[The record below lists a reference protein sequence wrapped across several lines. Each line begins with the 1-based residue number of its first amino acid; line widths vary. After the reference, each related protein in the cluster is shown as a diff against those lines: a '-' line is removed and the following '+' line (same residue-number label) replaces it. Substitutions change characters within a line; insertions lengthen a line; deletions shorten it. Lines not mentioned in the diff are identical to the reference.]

1 MGFNSGFKGLI
12 GTSLHLQCNGVP
24 FYLSSVLKKE
34 AACSFETLIS
44 TYQNTWRHVP
54 EDSRLMVSDMRGSKS
69 HLLSE
74 RSVVCMRD
82 GSNLLRIAAGG
93 CLCYQ

>member
-1 MGFNSGFKGLI
+1 VAPCSFI
-12 GTSLHLQCNGVP
+12 GTNLHLQGNIVP

-34 AACSFETLIS
+34 AACSFETLIPL
-44 TYQNTWRHVP
+44 YQKTRRHSP
-54 EDSRLMVSDMRGSKS
+54 EDSRLVVPDMRGSKS

-74 RSVVCMRD
+74 SSVVSTTD
-82 GSNLLRIAAGG
+82 ESNLLRITAGG